1 MKNLKIVHTSDTH
14 LGTDWK
20 PELEKKA
27 FRAILNGA
35 IDLDAD
41 VVLIVGDV
49 FDHARVADEVLQF
62 FVHQIRTANMPVV
75 VLPGNHDLYGEHSV
89 YHREP
94 FNDAPPN
101 LYILSDNDGEII
113 SFPELGLDVW
123 GRAML
128 SHTPQFQPILGMPV
142 KTADNWLV
150 ALAHGHYHFENDT
163 EVRSS
168 PIYPDEV
175 ANATC
180 DYLALGHWERQVD
193 VSNGRVK
200 AFYSGSPLG
209 ALQTNENVSVIM
221 TELNATT
228 GVTAQQCWLPI

>member
-62 FVHQIRTANMPVV
+62 FVHQIRTADMPVV
-75 VLPGNHDLYGEHSV
+75 VLPGNHDLFGEHSG

-101 LYILSDNDGEII
+101 L
-113 SFPELGLDVW
+113 
-123 GRAML
+123 
-128 SHTPQFQPILGMPV
+128 
-142 KTADNWLV
+142 
-150 ALAHGHYHFENDT
+150 
-163 EVRSS
+163 
-168 PIYPDEV
+168 
-175 ANATC
+175 
-180 DYLALGHWERQVD
+180 
-193 VSNGRVK
+193 
-200 AFYSGSPLG
+200 
-209 ALQTNENVSVIM
+209 
-221 TELNATT
+221 
-228 GVTAQQCWLPI
+228 